1 MNKRIQALEAEIE
14 AAQAEINTASLMAAT
29 ESTSPADRL
38 NRARAILEQRE
49 LLKLARLELVEL
61 RKQALAES
69 AEAAFAERC
78 GNREA
83 IGKAV
88 DELEKQS
95 VALDKA
101 LAKAAKHYVALED
114 CVRSVLSYGENAEGF
129 DLRMFKTAHPLA
141 APYTFTIHAIAEHFG
156 FGPSHHL
163 ESWPK
168 PYGRDE
174 GKARSF
180 ADFRATRDEWRDPQE
195 PEPEGTIEFE
205 EVSPEEMNN
214 AIL

>member
-1 MNKRIQALEAEIE
+1 MTERIQALEAEIE
-14 AAQAEINTASLMAAT
+14 AAQAAINTASLMAAT

-38 NRARAILEQRE
+38 KKARGILEQKE

-61 RKQALAES
+61 RKQARAE
-69 AEAAFAERC
+69 AEEAAFAERC

-83 IGKAV
+83 ICEAV

-101 LAKAAKHYVALED
+101 LAKAAKHYIALED

-129 DLRMFKTAHPLA
+129 DLRMFKTSHPLQ
-141 APYTFTIHAIAEHFG
+141 APYTFAIHAIAEHLG

-163 ESWPK
+163 EAWPR
-168 PYGRDE
+168 PHGRDE

-180 ADFRATRDEWRDPQE
+180 ADFRAARDDWRHPPE
-195 PEPEGTIEFE
+195 PEPEGPVEYVETT
-205 EVSPEEMNN
+205 PEEMNN
-214 AIL
+214 GV

>member
-1 MNKRIQALEAEIE
+1 MTERITALEAEIE
-14 AAQAEINTASLMAAT
+14 AAQAAINTASLMAAT

-38 NRARAILEQRE
+38 KRAREIIEQRE
-49 LLKLARLELVEL
+49 MLKLTRLELVEA
-61 RKQALAES
+61 RKQAR
-69 AEAAFAERC
+69 AEAEEAAHAERC

-83 IGKAV
+83 ICDAV

-101 LAKAAKHYVALED
+101 LAKAAKHYTALED
-114 CVRSVLSYGENAEGF
+114 CVRSVLSYGHNAEGF

-141 APYTFTIHAIAEHFG
+141 APYTFAIHCLAEHFG
-156 FGPSHHL
+156 WGPSHHL

-180 ADFRATRDEWRDPQE
+180 ANFRAARNDWRDPPE
-195 PEPEGTIEFE
+195 PEPKGPVEFE
-205 EVSPEEMNN
+205 EVSPEGM
-214 AIL
+214 ADAV